1 MQDSDLKRTV
11 DISMPYIGGVLSVN
25 RYKYKGGLYTKREVK
40 QWMDALAMVANNKLR
55 KERVKVPVIIHIN
68 GLFKDKRVPDL
79 ANLHKVIGDA
89 LETALDINDK
99 HFRFV
104 DEGYSIHKRFQPEII
119 IGIEVE

>member
-1 MQDSDLKRTV
+1 MK
-11 DISMPYIGGVLSVN
+11 IIEFSMPYIGGVLSVN
-25 RYKYKGGLYTKREVK
+25 RYKHKGGIYTKREVK
-40 QWMDALAMVANNKLR
+40 QWMDALAILANNNLR
-55 KERVKVPVIIHIN
+55 KEKVKVPVIIHIT

-104 DEGYSIHKRFQPEII
+104 DEGYEINKRFLPEII
-119 IGIEVE
+119 IGIEVA